1 MRFKHFLAGL
11 GALLLFSCENS
22 SDFKKTDSASQT
34 YPETPAS
41 TFEHLKELNWLA
53 GSWVEKDRDY
63 VTSNVISWNATKTIL
78 TQYFSIKVGG
88 KKKLEGQQIIA
99 WDPAEKKMRSWIFDS
114 DGGIGESVWSQQ
126 GDSWFADTLFTLP
139 DGRKATAVHIYK
151 KIDDKT
157 YTFASENR
165 DIHGR
170 LLPNLGPFTFVRESR

>member
-11 GALLLFSCENS
+11 GALLLISCENS

-114 DGGIGESVWSQQ
+114 DGGIGRASGPSKAIAGLQTRYLLFRTGGRQQ
-126 GDSWFADTLFTLP
+126 LCTSTKRSMTKPTPLPLKIAIFTAGCFPILDP
-139 DGRKATAVHIYK
+139 
-151 KIDDKT
+151 
-157 YTFASENR
+157 SP
-165 DIHGR
+165 
-170 LLPNLGPFTFVRESR
+170 L